1 MSADALFQLRRAC
14 ALAATAGLLSAPAL
28 LSAQTP
34 PAQTPPTPPST
45 SPTNG
50 SSGQE
55 TDIGRVSTGGGREKP
70 ELVVTPS
77 PIRDRAAAIA
87 EKQQAPN
94 IIDVQPLSE
103 IVKLPDI
110 NTAEALQRIP
120 GISLE
125 TDTGEG
131 RFINIRGLDS
141 DLNASTYGGVRLPAS
156 NPASP
161 FGGGRAV
168 AFDTFPTGIVGGIE
182 VSKTLRPDSDAEGL
196 GGSINLVPRSGA
208 EHGGEPFLD
217 ADIGGGYE
225 QLRESAVTH
234 FDFSAG
240 RSFDGGD
247 GLGGWFAGRDAFSA
261 VVSATY
267 HHDERGID
275 DVEESY
281 SDNQGAGVPDK
292 VLSNLQ
298 LRRYEYHRHR
308 YGVAANFDAKA
319 NDVTSLYVR
328 LLWSGYIETAHKHY
342 LVLTGLDS
350 GNGSANC
357 ATPTGQSCFQDPNN
371 PNGYIAS
378 AATLNQSTTDSEERI
393 GNDVAIVGGS
403 SVFSNFKLDYH
414 GSYAIGIDRVS
425 SDSYGS
431 SWSDP
436 NTTPI
441 AYDNNTD
448 PRFPTFH
455 TLDGTNPANPANYT
469 LNSIGFGPSYAQDHE
484 WGAAIDATIP
494 TGSGAYAGEWK
505 FGLSLRL
512 RNKTSESSSPQFNPN
527 GTISLAPYTYGPDQ
541 IYYDDHYDI
550 GPAISLPA
558 VRALVGSSLGT
569 IVDDPL
575 ADAAGTTNDDEDV
588 YAGYGQYSGRFGR
601 FGVLVGARVE
611 STHAT
616 YRGNLFINDPATA
629 TTPAIESDTPATLS
643 NSYTDVF
650 PTVQGRYD
658 ILDSLVARLTYSS
671 GIARPGF
678 NQITPGASVSVVNT
692 SVSVGNPALKPTIG
706 QNFDAT
712 LEWYPGNGQI
722 AAVGLFDK
730 QFSNYILQT
739 QQLVTGYNYPGLNV
753 PGVVTTVQSFTNGPA
768 HARGA
773 EAQYQERLSFL
784 PQPFDGFGYSA
795 NVTLVSSEAQI
806 HPGIDGLLP
815 STSRLTWNGAV
826 FYERAGLNV
835 RLAADYVGQNLF
847 AFGGIIGN
855 QFDVYSHS
863 RLTMDLGSSY
873 AINHVVS
880 FYFDAKNLLNTPLE
894 FTEGP
899 NVNRPIQREFYD
911 ITLLAGVRLNLK

>member
-1 MSADALFQLRRAC
+1 MSADPLFHLRRAC
-14 ALAATAGLLSAPAL
+14 TVATTAGLLAVPSL
-28 LSAQTP
+28 VLAQTP
-34 PAQTPPTPPST
+34 PA
-45 SPTNG
+45 
-50 SSGQE
+50 SGQE
-55 TDIGRVSTGGGREKP
+55 TDIGRVNTGVGQEQQP
-70 ELVVTPS
+70 VPTTPS
-77 PIRDRAAAIA
+77 PVKDRAAAIA

-125 TDTGEG
+125 TDSGEG
-131 RFINIRGLDS
+131 RFVSIRGLDP
-141 DLNASTYGGVRLPAS
+141 DLNGTSYSGVRLPAS

-168 AFDTFPTGIVGGIE
+168 AFDTFPTGIIGGIE
-182 VSKTLRPDSDAEGL
+182 VTKTSRPDMDAEAL
-196 GGSINLVPRSGA
+196 GGSINMLPRSGA

-217 ADIGGGYE
+217 ADLGSGYE
-225 QLRESAVTH
+225 ELRKSVIAH
-234 FDFSAG
+234 FDLSAG

-247 GLGGWFAGRDAFSA
+247 GIGGWFAGPNAFSA
-261 VVSATY
+261 VVSAAY

-281 SDNQGAGVPDK
+281 SDNQSGGVPDK

-319 NDVTSLYVR
+319 TEDTSLYVR
-328 LLWSGYIETAHKHY
+328 LLWSGYVETAHKHY

-350 GNGSANC
+350 GIGSATC
-357 ATPTGQSCFQDPNN
+357 ATPTGQSCFQDPSN
-371 PNGYIAS
+371 PNGYVAS
-378 AATLNQSTTDSEERI
+378 AGTLNQSTTDSEERI
-393 GNDVAIVGGS
+393 GNDVAIIGGS
-403 SVFSNFKLDYH
+403 STFSNFKLDYH
-414 GSYAIGIDRVS
+414 GSYALGTDRVS
-425 SDSYGS
+425 SDSFGS
-431 SWSDP
+431 SWSDQ
-436 NTTPI
+436 NATPI

-455 TLDGTNPANPANYT
+455 TLDGTNPANPANYS
-469 LNSIGFGPSYAQDHE
+469 LNSIGFGPTYAQDHE

-494 TGSGAYAGEWK
+494 TGSGLDTGEWK
-505 FGLSLRL
+505 FGVSLRF
-512 RNKTSESSSPQFNPN
+512 RNKTNNSSSPQFNPN
-527 GTISLAPYTYGPDQ
+527 GTINLGPYTYGPDQ
-541 IYYDDHYDI
+541 IYYNDHYDI

-558 VRALVGSSLGT
+558 VRALVGGNLGT
-569 IVDDPL
+569 ITDDPA
-575 ADAAGTTNDDEDV
+575 ADASGNTNDDENV
-588 YAGYGQYSGRFGR
+588 YAAYGQYSARFGQAGLLA
-601 FGVLVGARVE
+601 GVRVE

-616 YRGNLFINDPATA
+616 YRGNLFNADTDTDAPATQTA
-629 TTPAIESDTPATLS
+629 
-643 NSYTDVF
+643 SYTNVF

-658 ILDSLVARLTYSS
+658 FLDNLTGRLTYSS
-671 GIARPGF
+671 AIARPGF
-678 NQITPGASVSVVNT
+678 NQITPGASVSVIDT
-692 SVSVGNPALKPTIG
+692 AVSVGNPNLKPTIG

-712 LEWYPGNGQI
+712 LEWYPGAGQV

-739 QQLVTGYNYPGLNV
+739 QQQVTGYNYPGLNV
-753 PGVVTTVQSFTNGPA
+753 PGVVTTVQSFTNGPG

-773 EAQYQERLSFL
+773 EAQYQQQLTFL

-795 NVTLVSSEAQI
+795 NVTVVSSEAQI

-815 STSRLTWNGAV
+815 STSRLTWNAAV
-826 FYERAGLNV
+826 FYESAGLNV

-847 AFGGIIGN
+847 AFGGIVGN
-855 QFDVYSHS
+855 EFDVYSHS

-873 AINHVVS
+873 ALNHMVRL
-880 FYFDAKNLLNTPLE
+880 YFDAKNLLNTPLE

-899 NVNRPIQREFYD
+899 SVNRPIQREFYD
-911 ITLLAGVRLNLK
+911 ITLLAGVRLNLN